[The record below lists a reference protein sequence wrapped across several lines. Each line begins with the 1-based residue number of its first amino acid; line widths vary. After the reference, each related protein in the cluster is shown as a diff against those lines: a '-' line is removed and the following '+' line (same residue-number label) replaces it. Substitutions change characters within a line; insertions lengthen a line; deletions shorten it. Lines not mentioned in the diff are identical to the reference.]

1 MAQEKEK
8 LTYEQ
13 LEAYA
18 NQTVAQARKIYQENE
33 TLVEEIKR
41 LRDQRNFT
49 EITLAFKVL
58 EHKEMFSPEFVQ
70 KITLRLEE
78 VLTPVEKE
86 EQAKEEAKE

>member
-70 KITLRLEE
+70 EITLRLEE

-86 EQAKEEAKE
+86 EQTKEEVKE